1 MKKPRWM
8 RLKAAIL
15 AAALLFAGA
24 TGQSFGYADETDGLT
39 ENMGETES
47 EIETESEPAE
57 TDWWRIVSD
66 MITENG
72 CTMKFP
78 CLRRN
83 SHHGRTRMA
92 AG

>member
-47 EIETESEPAE
+47 EIETESEPAG
-57 TDWWRIVSD
+57 D
-66 MITENG
+66 
-72 CTMKFP
+72 
-78 CLRRN
+78 
-83 SHHGRTRMA
+83 
-92 AG
+92 